1 MRSTRR
7 NAVPSLDK
15 WFSPARM
22 GRFSF
27 SKNPEKL
34 YVWNTRLSKAFLE
47 DIQHLEVLLRNRIDE
62 AMTAHYG
69 DSWMTNIVLYAP
81 SGGSR
86 SPGYDRPYSRN
97 IDKARRR
104 AGGVSAT
111 KGKII
116 AELSFD
122 HWRFL
127 LNPAKEQHI
136 WRYLRLKLPHYDVHR
151 KPRQLFEDA
160 VDDVL
165 KLRNRC
171 AHHEPL
177 ARRHLSDE
185 RAYFVEAVSTI
196 EQLARWIDPEASAWI
211 QKNSRVRKLWLARP
225 VDSVRDDLWIR
236 RNPIGR
242 TYYEAYSCRGPKPR
256 KTPPPPPEENTRA

>member
-1 MRSTRR
+1 ME
-7 NAVPSLDK
+7 K
-15 WFSPARM
+15 WFSRARM
-22 GRFSF
+22 GRFSS

-62 AMTAHYG
+62 AMTAQYG
-69 DSWMTNIVLYAP
+69 GSWMTSIVLYAP
-81 SGGSR
+81 RNASTV
-86 SPGYDRPYSRN
+86 PGYDHPYSRN

-104 AGGVSAT
+104 AGGTSAT

-127 LNPAKEQHI
+127 LTQSKEQYI
-136 WRYLRLKLPHYDVHR
+136 WRYVKLDLPNYDMYR
-151 KPRQLFEDA
+151 KPRQPFEDA
-160 VDDVL
+160 VDDIL

-177 ARRHLSDE
+177 VRHNLSDE
-185 RAYFVEAVSTI
+185 RAYFVKAISTI
-196 EQLARWIDPEASAWI
+196 EKLARWIDPEASAWI

-225 VDSVRDDLWIR
+225 VDSLRDYMWIR
-236 RNPIGR
+236 RNQIG
-242 TYYEAYSCRGPKPR
+242 
-256 KTPPPPPEENTRA
+256 